1 MSSKKNKESHTQ
13 TNSQKYDY
21 MKKKQNKNKDKNFQ
35 RDRKNFQLNDENE
48 LPDGLFSKDIKS
60 FQKEKCLPIIED
72 SNNIELNKP
81 NLNNKLDDDNSD
93 KEEYEDYDPS
103 YFDQIQLK

>member
-35 RDRKNFQLNDENE
+35 RDRKNFQLNEDNE
-48 LPDGLFSKDIKS
+48 LPDELFSKDIKS
-60 FQKEKCLPIIED
+60 LQKEKNIPIIED
-72 SNNIELNKP
+72 SIIIESTKP
-81 NLNNKLDDDNSD
+81 VSNNKSLDSD
-93 KEEYEDYDPS
+93 QEEYEDYDPS